1 MTLALFRIIEAT
13 GGNIE
18 IDGVDTSQIGL
29 YDLRHHLTII
39 PQEAHTFRA
48 SVRENLDPFGE
59 YSDDKLW
66 KVLELAHLKEHV
78 TKMETD
84 PTEERRRQVKPRRIV
99 KEGGT

>member
-48 SVRENLDPFGE
+48 SVR
-59 YSDDKLW
+59 KLGSI
-66 KVLELAHLKEHV
+66 
-78 TKMETD
+78 
-84 PTEERRRQVKPRRIV
+84 RRIQR
-99 KEGGT
+99 